1 MSICIYQPKVV
12 FSYVVKLYK
21 LVREFSADYLPQF
34 VKVGNYFEENCNQ
47 QRLYFS
53 TDRSEGI
60 YSFCKDC
67 ALINRKYV
75 FNSGNKIS
83 A

>member
-1 MSICIYQPKVV
+1 MSICIYQPKDV
-12 FSYVVKLYK
+12 FSYVVKLYTT
-21 LVREFSADYLPQF
+21 AGYLPQF

-53 TDRSEGI
+53 ADTTQGI
-60 YSFCKDC
+60 NSFCKDC

-75 FNSGNKIS
+75 FNTGNKIS
-83 A
+83 AYL

>member
-1 MSICIYQPKVV
+1 MYFLMLSNCIQ
-12 FSYVVKLYK
+12 
-21 LVREFSADYLPQF
+21 LVREFSAGYLPQF
-34 VKVGNYFEENCNQ
+34 VKVATYFEENCNQ

-53 TDRSEGI
+53 TDTSEGI
-60 YSFCKDC
+60 NSFCKNC